1 MRERIL
7 IRNADAVVT
16 CDPADRVLYNSDI
29 LICGNRIEAVGSDLA
44 AGDAQIIDAAGK
56 YVYPGLVNTHHH
68 FFQAFVRNLMT
79 IDRSELTLMQWLD
92 DIYKVFV
99 RIDGDVIFYASAAC
113 MADLIK
119 HGCTCSVDHQYCYTP
134 ATGKQGVDRQ
144 MEAARLMDFRFVA
157 ARGTNTLPRWKGS
170 TIPDEMCETTAE
182 YLDDCQ
188 RLLALYHDPE
198 PFSMRQIV
206 LAPCQPINCT
216 EDTFLETIRLA
227 RSAGVHM
234 HTHLCEGENSSM
246 VRRFGVRS
254 LEWCRRIGFVG
265 SDIWLA
271 HGRETLPEEYA
282 LLAENHMGISH
293 CPAPTMLGGSEI
305 LDIPG
310 MRKAGIPISLGV
322 DGCATNDGSNMLD
335 TLRLAYL
342 MQTFL
347 SKKRGGCP
355 SPYEMLKLATVG
367 GAEMIGRPE
376 LGQLA
381 AGKAADLFMIDAR
394 RLEYAGALH
403 DPASMLAKLG
413 VTGPVWL
420 TMINGRVVYRDDHLT
435 GVDETKLLQEGEQV
449 CTRVLRDTCEA
460 FAPYH
465 RNPQ

>member
-1 MRERIL
+1 MSEKIL
-7 IRNADAVVT
+7 IRNADAIVT
-16 CDPADRVLYNSDI
+16 CDDADRVLCHSDI
-29 LICGNRIEAVGSDLA
+29 LLSGGRIEAVGRDLS
-44 AGDAQIIDAAGK
+44 AGGAQVIDAAGK

-79 IDRSELTLMQWLD
+79 IDRPGLTLMQWLD

-99 RIDGDVIFYASAAC
+99 RINGDVIFYASAAC

-134 ATGKQGVDRQ
+134 ATGITAVDRQ
-144 MEAARLMDFRFVA
+144 MEAANMMGFRFVA
-157 ARGTNTLPRWKGS
+157 ARGTNTLPRWQGS
-170 TIPDEMCETTAE
+170 TIPDEMCETTAA

-188 RLLALYHDPE
+188 RLLALYHDPA

-216 EDTFLETIRLA
+216 EDTFTETIRLA

-254 LEWCRRIGFVG
+254 LEWCRRSGFIG

-271 HGRETLPEEYA
+271 HGRETLPEEYP
-282 LLAENHMGISH
+282 LLAESGMGISH

-310 MRKAGIPISLGV
+310 MRKAGIPLGLGV

-347 SKKRGGCP
+347 SKQRGGCP
-355 SPYEMLKLATVG
+355 SPYDMLKLATAG
-367 GAEMIGRPE
+367 GADMIGRPE
-376 LGQLA
+376 LGRLA
-381 AGKAADLFMIDAR
+381 VGKAADLFMVDVR

-420 TMINGRVVYRDDHLT
+420 TMINGRVVYQNDRLT
-435 GVDETKLLQEGEQV
+435 GVDEEKLLCEGENV
-449 CTRVLRDTCEA
+449 CDRVLRDTCGA
-460 FAPYH
+460 FAPYRRH
-465 RNPQ
+465 Q

>member
-1 MRERIL
+1 MDFWISFANFFASAIRLTAPIALGTLACTISERAGVIN
-7 IRNADAVVT
+7 I
-16 CDPADRVLYNSDI
+16 
-29 LICGNRIEAVGSDLA
+29 GIEGSMLFSGFLAAVGAYYMGSPWVGLLCGCA
-44 AGDAQIIDAAGK
+44 AGAFLALILGVLAIYCNGQQIVIG
-56 YVYPGLVNTHHH
+56 VGLNLFGPGFAYMLMRALWDTTGISPWVEG
-68 FFQAFVRNLMT
+68 FQAFVRNLMT
-79 IDRSELTLMQWLD
+79 IDRPGLTLMQWLD

-144 MEAARLMDFRFVA
+144 MEAARLMGFRFVA

-216 EDTFLETIRLA
+216 EETFLETIRLA

-367 GAEMIGRPE
+367 GR
-376 LGQLA
+376 
-381 AGKAADLFMIDAR
+381 
-394 RLEYAGALH
+394 
-403 DPASMLAKLG
+403 
-413 VTGPVWL
+413 
-420 TMINGRVVYRDDHLT
+420 
-435 GVDETKLLQEGEQV
+435 
-449 CTRVLRDTCEA
+449 
-460 FAPYH
+460 
-465 RNPQ
+465 